1 MFKILS
7 LLQNIIV
14 DFVTYVLSMVDSHE
28 MNVVLVHI
36 HVMNNVMY
44 FLYLMSMTSWG
55 SFSLCVIK
63 FFSIGFNEVDHILLR
78 DYTLPNAIQD
88 FVERPTKNQRM
99 PSCMFV
105 RPLCYILPLG

>member
-14 DFVTYVLSMVDSHE
+14 DFVIYVLSMVVFHQ

-55 SFSLCVIK
+55 SFFLFLIK
-63 FFSIGFNEVDHILLR
+63 FSSIGV
-78 DYTLPNAIQD
+78 
-88 FVERPTKNQRM
+88 
-99 PSCMFV
+99 
-105 RPLCYILPLG
+105 

>member
-1 MFKILS
+1 MFLIFLMFKILS

-14 DFVTYVLSMVDSHE
+14 DFVIYVLSMVVSHQ

-55 SFSLCVIK
+55 SFSLCLIK
-63 FFSIGFNEVDHILLR
+63 FFSIGFNV
-78 DYTLPNAIQD
+78 
-88 FVERPTKNQRM
+88 VSM
-99 PSCMFV
+99 PFFFTSGPFAYFYHKCS
-105 RPLCYILPLG
+105 